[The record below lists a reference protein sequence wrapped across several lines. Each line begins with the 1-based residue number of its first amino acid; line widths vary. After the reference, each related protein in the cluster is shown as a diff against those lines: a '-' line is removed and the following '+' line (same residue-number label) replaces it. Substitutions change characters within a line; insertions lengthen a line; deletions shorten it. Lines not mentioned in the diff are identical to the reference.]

1 MYIFSLLTTILIQF
15 SFVHMCMYY
24 LYLDIPFPICLI
36 RTFQK
41 VFGSDRCMGHIQ
53 ELIFCA
59 GCTSICYCQSQHHSS
74 AKIYPSSESGQI
86 ILIDNQSGLIDSLT
100 TAKIQLVGPI
110 LPILEAET
118 SQDRVFILSEQK
130 NESLSPYQY
139 QSDISIED
147 GLPLR
152 LARLADFE
160 NVPCTTS
167 ESNGIRLTRQD

>member
-1 MYIFSLLTTILIQF
+1 MDPTGVWDTFRN
-15 SFVHMCMYY
+15 
-24 LYLDIPFPICLI
+24 LYSVLVVL
-36 RTFQK
+36 
-41 VFGSDRCMGHIQ
+41 VFAIANHNIT
-53 ELIFCA
+53 L
-59 GCTSICYCQSQHHSS
+59 S
-74 AKIYPSSESGQI
+74 AQIYPSSESGQR

-100 TAKIQLVGPI
+100 TAEIQLVGPPI

-118 SQDRVFILSEQK
+118 SQDRVFILVEQE

-167 ESNGIRLTRQD
+167 ESNGVRLTK

>member
-1 MYIFSLLTTILIQF
+1 MLI
-15 SFVHMCMYY
+15 V
-24 LYLDIPFPICLI
+24 L
-36 RTFQK
+36 
-41 VFGSDRCMGHIQ
+41 VFAIANHNI
-53 ELIFCA
+53 
-59 GCTSICYCQSQHHSS
+59 TVS
-74 AKIYPSSESGQI
+74 AQIYPSSESGQR
-86 ILIDNQSGLIDSLT
+86 ILIDNQSGLIDGLT
-100 TAKIQLVGPI
+100 TAEIQLVGPILPI

-118 SQDRVFILSEQK
+118 SQDRVFILLEQE

-167 ESNGIRLTRQD
+167 ESNGVRLTK

>member
-1 MYIFSLLTTILIQF
+1 MHVLFILRYSVSNLFDTYFLESFWIRQVYGTYLGTYIL
-15 SFVHMCMYY
+15 
-24 LYLDIPFPICLI
+24 
-36 RTFQK
+36 
-41 VFGSDRCMGHIQ
+41 
-53 ELIFCA
+53 A

-74 AKIYPSSESGQI
+74 AKIYPSSESGQR

-167 ESNGIRLTRQD
+167 ESNGIRLTK